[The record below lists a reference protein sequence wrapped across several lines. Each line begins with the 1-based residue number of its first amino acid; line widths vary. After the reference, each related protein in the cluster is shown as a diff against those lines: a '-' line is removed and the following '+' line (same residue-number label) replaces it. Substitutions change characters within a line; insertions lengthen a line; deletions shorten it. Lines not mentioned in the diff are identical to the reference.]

1 MNATARF
8 LTIGLAGA
16 VALSIIASPRTR
28 TTQSQIRGTA
38 LIVQPLQ
45 LQPADSTW
53 RADDAGVDQAA
64 ITIRGF
70 AKRAGDTKESFMV
83 TNNTHPPISAVRL
96 LLRYSSTGGAII
108 HERKVTLPV
117 TLKPGG
123 TQMVDVRSFDTQR
136 LYYYHAGPKPRKQ
149 ATPFTVSY
157 WLLGYDI
164 PVGQY

>member
-53 RADDAGVDQAA
+53 RADDTGVDQAA

-83 TNNTHPPISAVRL
+83 TNNTHHPISAVRL

-123 TQMVDVRSFDTQR
+123 TQMVDVRSFDIQR

>member
-83 TNNTHPPISAVRL
+83 TNNTHHPISAVRL

-123 TQMVDVRSFDTQR
+123 TQMVDVRSFDIQR

>member
-1 MNATARF
+1 
-8 LTIGLAGA
+8 
-16 VALSIIASPRTR
+16 
-28 TTQSQIRGTA
+28 
-38 LIVQPLQ
+38 
-45 LQPADSTW
+45 
-53 RADDAGVDQAA
+53 
-64 ITIRGF
+64 
-70 AKRAGDTKESFMV
+70 MV
-83 TNNTHPPISAVRL
+83 TNNTHHPISAVRL

-123 TQMVDVRSFDTQR
+123 TQMVDVRSFDIQR

>member
-70 AKRAGDTKESFMV
+70 AKRAGDTNESFMV
-83 TNNTHPPISAVRL
+83 TNNTHHPISAVRL

-123 TQMVDVRSFDTQR
+123 TQMVDVRSFDIQR